1 MSNKVEQSNR
11 LRTKSSQ
18 PVWLR
23 LKRNNS
29 DRKRKTGITT
39 YFFFVPAIIVV
50 LAILLYPIGKTLY
63 LSFTDSE
70 GLTPPIFIGLQNYQN
85 FLVDP
90 ILRATLTN
98 VLIWTVATLVL
109 PVFIGLVIATMVSG
123 VRGSAIYRMI
133 FLLPYVLSG
142 VAVGAL
148 WFNIFETEGL
158 LNKFLISVGLEG
170 FVNSWLLYYPQNT
183 FSMIIAATWAST
195 GLVVVLF
202 PVGIQHVPLQTVE
215 AATIDGAN
223 SWVLFWK
230 IIWPQLRYIRAVV
243 IGTALANS
251 LRTFDIVWVMTGG
264 GPSRS
269 SETLAVTMYR
279 EAFLL
284 NRYGYGSAIAVFLMV
299 LVVTVSMLALR
310 GGIKKEATL

>member
-1 MSNKVEQSNR
+1 V
-11 LRTKSSQ
+11 SQ
-18 PVWLR
+18 KQRV
-23 LKRNNS
+23 
-29 DRKRKTGITT
+29 GVTT
-39 YFFFVPAIIVV
+39 YLFFIPAILCV
-50 LAILLYPIGKTLY
+50 LAILLYPVGKTIY

-70 GLTPPIFIGLQNYQN
+70 GLLPPVFIGFDNYQN
-85 FLVDP
+85 FINDP
-90 ILRATLTN
+90 VLRATLTN
-98 VLIWTVATLVL
+98 VLIWTIATLVL
-109 PVFIGLVIATMVSG
+109 PVFIGLLIANVVSG
-123 VRGSAIYRMI
+123 VKGSAVYRMI

-158 LNKFLISVGLEG
+158 LNSFLVSVGLESW
-170 FVNSWLLYYPQNT
+170 VDSWLLYYPQNT
-183 FSMIIAATWAST
+183 LSMIIAATWAST

-202 PVGIQHVPLQTVE
+202 TVGIQNVPLQTVE
-215 AATIDGAN
+215 AATLDGAN

-230 IIWPQLRYIRAVV
+230 IIWPQLKYIRAVV

-264 GPSRS
+264 GPSRT

-284 NRYGYGSAIAVFLMV
+284 NRYGYGSAIAVFLMI
-299 LVVTVSMLALR
+299 LVTTISILALR
-310 GGIKKEATL
+310 GGLKKEATL

>member
-1 MSNKVEQSNR
+1 
-11 LRTKSSQ
+11 
-18 PVWLR
+18 
-23 LKRNNS
+23 
-29 DRKRKTGITT
+29 
-39 YFFFVPAIIVV
+39 
-50 LAILLYPIGKTLY
+50 
-63 LSFTDSE
+63 
-70 GLTPPIFIGLQNYQN
+70 
-85 FLVDP
+85 
-90 ILRATLTN
+90 
-98 VLIWTVATLVL
+98 
-109 PVFIGLVIATMVSG
+109 
-123 VRGSAIYRMI
+123 MI

-158 LNKFLISVGLEG
+158 LNKFLVSVGLESW
-170 FVNSWLLYYPQNT
+170 VNSWLLYYPQNT
-183 FSMIIAATWAST
+183 LSMIIAATWAST

-202 PVGIQHVPLQTVE
+202 TVGIQNVPLQTVE

-230 IIWPQLRYIRAVV
+230 IIWPQLKYIRAVV

-284 NRYGYGSAIAVFLMV
+284 NRYGYGSAIAVFLMI
-299 LVVTVSMLALR
+299 LVTTVSILALR

>member
-1 MSNKVEQSNR
+1 M
-11 LRTKSSQ
+11 
-18 PVWLR
+18 
-23 LKRNNS
+23 
-29 DRKRKTGITT
+29 
-39 YFFFVPAIIVV
+39 IVV
-50 LAILLYPIGKTLY
+50 LSILLYPIGKTLY

-70 GLTPPIFIGLQNYQN
+70 GLTTPIFIGLQNYQN

-90 ILRATLTN
+90 VLRATLTN
-98 VLIWTVATLVL
+98 VLIWTIATLVL
-109 PVFIGLVIATMVSG
+109 PVFIGLVIATLVSG

-183 FSMIIAATWAST
+183 FAMIIAATWAST

-202 PVGIQHVPLQTVE
+202 TVGIQNVPLQTVE

-299 LVVTVSMLALR
+299 LVVTVSMFALR

>member
-23 LKRNNS
+23 LTRNNS

-39 YFFFVPAIIVV
+39 YFFFVPAMIVV
-50 LAILLYPIGKTLY
+50 LSILLYPIGKTLY

-70 GLTPPIFIGLQNYQN
+70 GLTTPIFIGLQNYQN

-90 ILRATLTN
+90 VLRATLTN
-98 VLIWTVATLVL
+98 VLIWTIATLVL
-109 PVFIGLVIATMVSG
+109 PVFIGLVIATLVSG

-183 FSMIIAATWAST
+183 FAMIIAATWAST

-202 PVGIQHVPLQTVE
+202 TVGIQNVPLQTVE

-299 LVVTVSMLALR
+299 LVVTVSMFALR

>member
-1 MSNKVEQSNR
+1 MSQKQRVG
-11 LRTKSSQ
+11 
-18 PVWLR
+18 V
-23 LKRNNS
+23 
-29 DRKRKTGITT
+29 TT
-39 YFFFVPAIIVV
+39 YLFFIPAILCV
-50 LAILLYPIGKTLY
+50 LAILLYPVGKTLY

-70 GLTPPIFIGLQNYQN
+70 GLLPPVFIGFDNYQN
-85 FLVDP
+85 FISDP
-90 ILRATLTN
+90 VLRATLTN
-98 VLIWTVATLVL
+98 VLIWTIATLVL
-109 PVFIGLVIATMVSG
+109 PVFIGLIIANVVSG
-123 VRGSAIYRMI
+123 VKGSAVYRMI

-158 LNKFLISVGLEG
+158 LNKFLVSVGLENL
-170 FVNSWLLYYPQNT
+170 VNSWLLYYPQNT
-183 FSMIIAATWAST
+183 LSMIIAATWAST

-202 PVGIQHVPLQTVE
+202 TVGIQNVPLQTVE

-230 IIWPQLRYIRAVV
+230 IIWPQLKYIRAVV

-264 GPSRS
+264 GPSRT

-284 NRYGYGSAIAVFLMV
+284 NRYGYGSAIAVFLMI
-299 LVVTVSMLALR
+299 LVTTVSMLALR
-310 GGIKKEATL
+310 GGLKKEATL

>member
-1 MSNKVEQSNR
+1 M
-11 LRTKSSQ
+11 
-18 PVWLR
+18 
-23 LKRNNS
+23 
-29 DRKRKTGITT
+29 
-39 YFFFVPAIIVV
+39 
-50 LAILLYPIGKTLY
+50 LAILLYPVGKTIY

-70 GLTPPIFIGLQNYQN
+70 GLLPPVFIGFDNYQN
-85 FLVDP
+85 FISDP
-90 ILRATLTN
+90 VLRATLTN
-98 VLIWTVATLVL
+98 VLIWTIATLVL
-109 PVFIGLVIATMVSG
+109 PVSIGLLIANVVSG
-123 VRGSAIYRMI
+123 VKGSAVYRMI

-158 LNKFLISVGLEG
+158 LNSFLVSVGLESR
-170 FVNSWLLYYPQNT
+170 VNSWLLYYPQNT
-183 FSMIIAATWAST
+183 LSMIIAATWAST

-202 PVGIQHVPLQTVE
+202 TVGIQNVPLQTVE

-230 IIWPQLRYIRAVV
+230 IIWPQLKYIRAVV

-264 GPSRS
+264 GPSRT

-284 NRYGYGSAIAVFLMV
+284 NRYGYGSAIAVFLMI
-299 LVVTVSMLALR
+299 LVTTISILALR
-310 GGIKKEATL
+310 GGLKKEATL

>member
-23 LKRNNS
+23 LTRNNG

-39 YFFFVPAIIVV
+39 YFFFVPAMIIV
-50 LAILLYPIGKTLY
+50 LSILLYPIGKTLY

-70 GLTPPIFIGLQNYQN
+70 GLTTPIFIGLQNYQN

-109 PVFIGLVIATMVSG
+109 PVFIGLVIATLVSG

-195 GLVVVLF
+195 GLVIVLF
-202 PVGIQHVPLQTVE
+202 TVGIQNVPLQTVE

-299 LVVTVSMLALR
+299 LVVTVSVLALR

>member
-1 MSNKVEQSNR
+1 MSQKQRVG
-11 LRTKSSQ
+11 
-18 PVWLR
+18 V
-23 LKRNNS
+23 
-29 DRKRKTGITT
+29 TT
-39 YFFFVPAIIVV
+39 YLFFIPAILCV
-50 LAILLYPIGKTLY
+50 LAILLYPVGKTIY

-70 GLTPPIFIGLQNYQN
+70 GLVPPVFIGFDNYQN
-85 FLVDP
+85 FINDP
-90 ILRATLTN
+90 VLRATLTN
-98 VLIWTVATLVL
+98 VLIWTIATLVL
-109 PVFIGLVIATMVSG
+109 PVFIGLLIANVVSG
-123 VRGSAIYRMI
+123 VKGSAVYRMI

-158 LNKFLISVGLEG
+158 LNSFLVSVGLESW
-170 FVNSWLLYYPQNT
+170 VNSWLLYYPQNT
-183 FSMIIAATWAST
+183 LSMIIAATWAST

-202 PVGIQHVPLQTVE
+202 TVGIQNVPLQTVE
-215 AATIDGAN
+215 AATLDGAN

-230 IIWPQLRYIRAVV
+230 IIWPQLKYIRAVV

-264 GPSRS
+264 GPSRT

-284 NRYGYGSAIAVFLMV
+284 NRYGYGSAIAVFLMI
-299 LVVTVSMLALR
+299 LVTTISILALR
-310 GGIKKEATL
+310 GGLKKEATL

>member
-1 MSNKVEQSNR
+1 MSQKQRVGVTPY
-11 LRTKSSQ
+11 L
-18 PVWLR
+18 
-23 LKRNNS
+23 
-29 DRKRKTGITT
+29 
-39 YFFFVPAIIVV
+39 FFIPAILCV
-50 LAILLYPIGKTLY
+50 LAILLYPVGKTLY

-70 GLTPPIFIGLQNYQN
+70 GLLPPVFIGFDNYKN
-85 FLVDP
+85 FISDP
-90 ILRATLTN
+90 VLRATLTN
-98 VLIWTVATLVL
+98 VLIWTIATLVL
-109 PVFIGLVIATMVSG
+109 PVFIGLIIANVVSG
-123 VRGSAIYRMI
+123 VKGSAVYRMI

-158 LNKFLISVGLEG
+158 LNKFLVSVGLENW
-170 FVNSWLLYYPQNT
+170 VNSWLLYYPQNT
-183 FSMIIAATWAST
+183 LSMIIAATWAST

-202 PVGIQHVPLQTVE
+202 TVGIQNVPLQTVE

-230 IIWPQLRYIRAVV
+230 IIWPQLKYIRAVV

-264 GPSRS
+264 GPSRT

-284 NRYGYGSAIAVFLMV
+284 NRYGYGSAIAVFLMI
-299 LVVTVSMLALR
+299 LVTTVSMLALR
-310 GGIKKEATL
+310 GGLKKEATL

>member
-1 MSNKVEQSNR
+1 VSNKVEQSNR

-23 LKRNNS
+23 LTRNNS

-39 YFFFVPAIIVV
+39 YFFFVPAMIVV
-50 LAILLYPIGKTLY
+50 LSILLYPIGKTLY

-70 GLTPPIFIGLQNYQN
+70 GLTTPIFIGLQNYQN

-109 PVFIGLVIATMVSG
+109 PVFIGLVIATLVSG

-202 PVGIQHVPLQTVE
+202 TVGIQNVPLQTVE

-243 IGTALANS
+243 IGTSLANS